1 MTLREMVQQAFDKQG
16 IATLKAASKKLG
28 VSVECL
34 RVFLGA
40 GHMPKDK
47 TLIKIAKSLGLD
59 ENLIILAAHREK
71 LSGAGEDNLLVPV
84 VSEYES
90 KRIWPI
96 SEEQWRYLE
105 KNMRQPEIQ
114 LIRKYRQVSTE
125 GQVQIK
131 GYVDFMFVSDRS
143 KPPSESA
150 P

>member
-1 MTLREMVQQAFDKQG
+1 MKLGELIKQAFDKQG
-16 IATLKAASKKLG
+16 IATLKGASKKVG
-28 VSVECL
+28 VSAECL
-34 RVFLGA
+34 RMFLGA
-40 GHMPKDK
+40 GHMPKDN

-84 VSEYES
+84 VSEYEK
-90 KRIWPI
+90 KRMWPI

-105 KNMRQPEIQ
+105 KIMRQPEIQ
-114 LIRKYRQVSTE
+114 LIRKFRQVSTE

-131 GYVDFMFVSDRS
+131 GYVDFMFVSNRS
-143 KPPSESA
+143 KPPSESG